1 MAWTDQFKIIELVE
15 YRKTTTLD
23 SGIDVAPWI
32 NVAPGTFGNN
42 INHSF

>member
-32 NVAPGTFGNN
+32 TVALPLKKFH
-42 INHSF
+42 IIF